1 MWGNSSPGALA
12 SRFAR
17 LIEQLGGDTAA
28 AKAMG
33 QQRDLLAAVA
43 ATDGGTLNQV
53 SARVKR
59 GAPAVS
65 RAVDA
70 LVRSGLVDR
79 QPDPDNRRRL
89 QLRLTEAG
97 REFLNRPPV
106 ADSSLEGRISKLAH
120 SGAAFSIFSRQFNWP
135 IAASLESFTPCM
147 PPPICRPST
156 THGSPLN
163 RRHRA
168 TWSIGICGLAL
179 PHGDPITSNMWQ
191 VAGEGSG
198 TSIPARSCS
207 TGAHTRSTFANGQI
221 RQTTPC
227 LWNMS
232 RRKSTSSVGMPME

>member
-33 QQRDLLAAVA
+33 QQRDLLAAVD
-43 ATDGGTLNQV
+43 ATAGGTLNQV
-53 SARVKR
+53 AARVKR

-70 LVRSGLVDR
+70 LVRAGLVDR

-97 REFLNRPPV
+97 RSRLDQPPV

-120 SGAAFSIFSRQFNWP
+120 SEQRA
-135 IAASLESFTPCM
+135 LE
-147 PPPICRPST
+147 R
-156 THGSPLN
+156 
-163 RRHRA
+163 
-168 TWSIGICGLAL
+168 GIEILERL
-179 PHGDPITSNMWQ
+179 P
-191 VAGEGSG
+191 
-198 TSIPARSCS
+198 R
-207 TGAHTRSTFANGQI
+207 
-221 RQTTPC
+221 
-227 LWNMS
+227 
-232 RRKSTSSVGMPME
+232 